1 MFSWTPPAA
10 PGTTSHCDHGP
21 TMGRPGHRPQAAA
34 STWPGRA
41 VPPVDTPAHRHPS
54 WDRHVDKHC
63 AWQEAPRRLAVEAM
77 EETTP
82 THSPS
87 QRSKGPHPRHVGD
100 PAPMHRSHVEHSI
113 RTPDTWGVARSP
125 HWRSRARTV
134 NAFNRSSAGVHRGL
148 SRYDVFCRC
157 CSGKLGWP
165 CQEVLVFPLRGNW
178 MTRLTAWRAWASL
191 GQHFASVRGREH
203 CLACGVGPPSPSSL
217 AAPVYGLPA
226 LRCRSRLVA
235 HASLPSV
242 SPRRAR
248 QHTPGTQCT
257 AAACTPPQQP
267 SRTEFA
273 RVPATV
279 DAGSNGCMTTKPSAA
294 SVSLPRSRS
303 TTHSASTT
311 VTTLARVDAFGEQS
325 VP

>member
-1 MFSWTPPAA
+1 MTTGQQCGGLGTARRLPHLHGRVALCRQSIHQHIATPH
-10 PGTTSHCDHGP
+10 GGNTSIN
-21 TMGRPGHRPQAAA
+21 TV
-34 STWPGRA
+34 PGRKRRDA
-41 VPPVDTPAHRHPS
+41 SLWRQGKKTSTP
-54 WDRHVDKHC
+54 
-63 AWQEAPRRLAVEAM
+63 
-77 EETTP
+77 
-82 THSPS
+82 SPS